1 MASQLVYK
9 PLNSL
14 NCRSAPFGAVR
25 ALGFSY
31 LLVLRKRPTFLPL
44 PVFIC
49 GNFIIS
55 PPMSKHL
62 CGIHRVMKLKG
73 NITNRIHIFLFLSP
87 CLLHDKD
94 FGKYSSSVNAG
105 VRSVAPCLNTP
116 FQYLWASTWIQ
127 KHIYKMTC
135 FSLSPPVF
143 DYEGLL
149 E

>member
-1 MASQLVYK
+1 MLEFCPPNGKIHGVIASFLEV
-9 PLNSL
+9 
-14 NCRSAPFGAVR
+14 FGAVR

-31 LLVLRKRPTFLPL
+31 LLDLLDLRKRPTFLPL

-116 FQYLWASTWIQ
+116 F
-127 KHIYKMTC
+127 
-135 FSLSPPVF
+135 
-143 DYEGLL
+143 
-149 E
+149 